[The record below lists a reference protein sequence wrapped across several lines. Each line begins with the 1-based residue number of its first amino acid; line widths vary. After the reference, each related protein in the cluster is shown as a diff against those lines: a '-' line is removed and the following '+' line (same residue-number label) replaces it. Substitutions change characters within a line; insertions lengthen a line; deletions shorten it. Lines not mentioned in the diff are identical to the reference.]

1 MTIRDTLQSAYPDS
15 QFMGT
20 RRLGAKYALCRGM
33 IGFFIQN
40 RLTGTVVC
48 TWDSQGVLYAN
59 SSGLSSYEKRL
70 ITMVLHIWRGTPRI
84 KWDMWEARTV
94 CIRDRWGREYA
105 LVSTP

>member
-20 RRLGAKYALCRGM
+20 RRLGSKYTLCRGM
-33 IGFFIQN
+33 NGFFIQN

-48 TWDSQGVLYAN
+48 TWDADGNLYAN
-59 SSGLSSYEKRL
+59 SSGLSPYEKRL
-70 ITMVLHIWRGTPRI
+70 VSMVLRIWRDAPPI
-84 KWDMWEARTV
+84 KWDIWEAHAV
-94 CIRDRWGREYA
+94 CMHDRWGREYA

>member
-1 MTIRDTLQSAYPDS
+1 MTIRDTLQSVYPDS

-20 RRLGAKYALCRGM
+20 RHLGANYTLCRGM
-33 IGFFIQN
+33 NGFVIHN

-48 TWDSQGVLYAN
+48 TWDSQGFLYAN

-70 ITMVLHIWRGTPRI
+70 VSVILRIWRDAPPI
-84 KWDMWEARTV
+84 KWNVWGAHAARMH
-94 CIRDRWGREYA
+94 DRWGHEYA

>member
-20 RRLGAKYALCRGM
+20 RRLGSKYTLCRGM
-33 IGFFIQN
+33 NGFFIQN

-48 TWDSQGVLYAN
+48 TWDADGNLYAN
-59 SSGLSSYEKRL
+59 SSGLSPYEKRL
-70 ITMVLHIWRGTPRI
+70 VSTVLQIWRDAPPI
-84 KWDMWEARTV
+84 KWDIWEAHAVRMH
-94 CIRDRWGREYA
+94 DRWGREYA